1 MWSDRA
7 GVRPARAGARPPI
20 TRTLVA
26 LARDDVLRVLRA
38 HAPELA
44 RRYGVRALALFGSV
58 ARDEATEASD
68 VDLVAEFDAD
78 IITVAGY
85 LDMLDALEH
94 LLGARVDI
102 VSLPKLSPRL
112 RAYVERDLIRVA

>member
-1 MWSDRA
+1 M
-7 GVRPARAGARPPI
+7 P
-20 TRTLVA
+20 

-44 RRYGVRALALFGSV
+44 RRYGVRRLALFGSV

-78 IITVAGY
+78 VVTVTGY
-85 LDMLDALEH
+85 LDMLDALEQV
-94 LLGARVDI
+94 LGARVDV
-102 VSLPKLSPRL
+102 VSLAKLSPRL